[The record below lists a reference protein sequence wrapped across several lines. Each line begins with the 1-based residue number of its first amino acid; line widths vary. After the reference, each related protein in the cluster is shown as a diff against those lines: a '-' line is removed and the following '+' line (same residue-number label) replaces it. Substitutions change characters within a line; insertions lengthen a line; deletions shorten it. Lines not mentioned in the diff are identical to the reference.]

1 MTPGARVAA
10 AIAILDDIAAGQSAE
25 QTLTRWGRQNRY
37 AGSKDRAA
45 VRDHVFDVLR
55 RKRSAAAFGGG
66 SDGRALMLGILRQD
80 GLDVD
85 ELFSGEGHAPARL
98 SEAERGFEPPT
109 LTKGEVWNLPDWL
122 VDVFQSSLGDHAG
135 ATALALQTRAPVT
148 LRVNLARTTV
158 DQAREALRAEGIETE
173 LNTLTDAALTVTAG
187 SRKIRQSA
195 LYANGLLELQDAA
208 SQAVVALIPPGGRVL
223 DFCAGGGGKSLALA
237 MDPTRSVYAHDANVG
252 RMRDLPERAS
262 RAGVVIER
270 LTDQQIS
277 DAPPFDVVLCDV
289 PCSGSGA
296 WRRNP
301 DAKWVLSHSQVDA
314 LTKVQDTILD
324 QAAQML
330 RPGGVLVFA
339 TCSVLEIENE
349 ARVARFLARH
359 RGWHCRVQRRFDVD
373 QSGDGFFTAQLS
385 DDYITL

>member
-10 AIAILDDIAAGQSAE
+10 AIAVLDDIAAGQSAE

-66 SDGRALMLGILRQD
+66 TDGRALMLGVLRQD
-80 GLDVD
+80 GLKVD
-85 ELFSGEGHAPARL
+85 DLFSGEGHAPGRL
-98 SEAERGFEPPT
+98 SEAERNFEPPI
-109 LTKGEVWNLPDWL
+109 LTKGEAWNLPDWL
-122 VDVFQSSLGDHAG
+122 VDAFQSSLGDHAD
-135 ATALALQTRAPVT
+135 ATATTLQTRAPVT
-148 LRVNLARTTV
+148 LRVNLARKTV

-173 LNTLTDAALTVTAG
+173 LNSLTEAALTVTAG
-187 SRKIRQSA
+187 SRKIRQCT
-195 LYANGLLELQDAA
+195 LYTNGLLELQDAA
-208 SQAVVALIPPGGRVL
+208 SQAVVSLMPPGGRVL

-237 MDPTRSVYAHDANVG
+237 MDATRSVFAHDANVA

-262 RAGVVIER
+262 RAGVVIEI
-270 LTDQQIS
+270 LTDQQMS

-301 DAKWVLSHSQVDA
+301 DAKWILNQSQVEA
-314 LTKVQDTILD
+314 LTMIQDNILD
-324 QAAQML
+324 QAVQLL

-349 ARVARFLARH
+349 ARVAGFLARH
-359 RGWHCRVQRRFDVD
+359 KGWNCRLQRRFDVD

-385 DDYITL
+385 AD